1 MELRTHC
8 ATDDFSVP
16 EVNGSRQTN
25 GCQYPKGCGRPHD
38 RAGISG
44 ILDAVQDEQPHRL
57 GRRDAEIGQGSVR
70 NLADD
75 QNPLRRLGLRSALEF
90 ALRDLFCYDAPLAK
104 GFEDS
109 SASDLVGLLRSDKCA
124 QYANRRPEQFLGRSD
139 AFRDEQALPFAGFSP
154 TKVASQGEDL
164 HTGICL
170 AFSRAIS
177 LWTNRSQLMR
187 RFAAGAAIAAVVG
200 MSAGCGISQQQE
212 VQVGAQQAQQ
222 VNAQLPI
229 VQDPVVNRYLNIL
242 GDSIAHVTSRAD
254 LDWHFYMVNTNDFN
268 AFALPGGYIYVNRG
282 VAERSDRMDQFASV
296 VAHEIGHV
304 VLRHSVKQMEQ
315 MQGANVGVTIACVL
329 TSVCNSG
336 LAQAGINVA
345 GQAVFAKFSREDEAQ
360 ADAAGVDELV
370 RAGINPNGMPEMFQ
384 KLIAERQS
392 KPAGLEAWFTDHPL
406 EEDRVQATR
415 DRIARVN
422 PAIIRTLTSDTRAF
436 QDFKSRVHS
445 LPAPPVA
452 SR

>member
-1 MELRTHC
+1 
-8 ATDDFSVP
+8 
-16 EVNGSRQTN
+16 
-25 GCQYPKGCGRPHD
+25 
-38 RAGISG
+38 
-44 ILDAVQDEQPHRL
+44 
-57 GRRDAEIGQGSVR
+57 
-70 NLADD
+70 
-75 QNPLRRLGLRSALEF
+75 
-90 ALRDLFCYDAPLAK
+90 
-104 GFEDS
+104 
-109 SASDLVGLLRSDKCA
+109 
-124 QYANRRPEQFLGRSD
+124 
-139 AFRDEQALPFAGFSP
+139 
-154 TKVASQGEDL
+154 
-164 HTGICL
+164 
-170 AFSRAIS
+170 
-177 LWTNRSQLMR
+177 MR
-187 RFAAGAAIAAVVG
+187 RFVAGAAMAAVVG

-212 VQVGAQQAQQ
+212 VQVGAEQAQQ

-242 GDSIAHVTSRAD
+242 GDSLAHVTSRAD

-296 VAHEIGHV
+296 LAHEIGHV

-360 ADAAGVDELV
+360 ADQAGVEELV
-370 RAGINPNGMPEMFQ
+370 RAGINPNGMPEMFE

-392 KPAGLEAWFTDHPL
+392 RPSGLESWFASHPL
-406 EEDRVQATR
+406 EEDRVQNTKNQ
-415 DRIARVN
+415 IAQIN
-422 PAIIRTLTSDTRAF
+422 QSIIRTLTSDTRSF
-436 QDFKSRVHS
+436 QDFKARVRS